1 MTIAK
6 ILRFEYNNIFVMLL
20 FKELRPKN
28 FDAAYILYINKIRLV
43 TISESKKKVLN
54 KNVVWLLFKVLWPK
68 GCLFIGNFLHQDIF

>member
-1 MTIAK
+1 
-6 ILRFEYNNIFVMLL
+6 MLL

-28 FDAAYILYINKIRLV
+28 FNTAYFLYINKIRLV

-54 KNVVWLLFKVLWPK
+54 KFFVRLLFKELWPK